1 MDTGTHGALGAGPQP
16 KGRSK
21 GDRRRLTLRW
31 LFLAAALGLGP
42 AGVSSCGYSLAGRG
56 QFLPDYVRIVGI
68 PQCVNQGSAIF
79 DIDRVLTERV
89 QREFSSHGH
98 YKIQPDTTGVD
109 AILTCAIKSSTST
122 PTAFNA
128 NNQAS
133 RYAFVITAA
142 IEFKDAKADKVLWA
156 NPSLQVREE
165 YDVTTGT
172 TANDPAA
179 FFGQDQNAL
188 TRLAQTFART
198 VVTSI
203 LEAF

>member
-1 MDTGTHGALGAGPQP
+1 MQFRTSAFCLLPFALLSA
-16 KGRSK
+16 
-21 GDRRRLTLRW
+21 
-31 LFLAAALGLGP
+31 
-42 AGVSSCGYSLAGRG
+42 SCGYSLAGRG
-56 QFLPDYVRIVGI
+56 AFLPDYIRLVGI
-68 PQCVNQGSAIF
+68 PQCVNQGSSIY
-79 DIDRVLTERV
+79 DIDRILTERV

-98 YKIQPDTTGVD
+98 FKIQPDTTGVD
-109 AILTCAIKSSTST
+109 AILTCAIKGSTST
-122 PTAFNA
+122 PTAFNS

-142 IEFKDAKADKVLWA
+142 IEFKDVKEDKVLWS
-156 NPSLQVREE
+156 NSSVQVREE

-188 TRLAQTFART
+188 QRLAQNFART

>member
-1 MDTGTHGALGAGPQP
+1 MSMTQAHGPRPPARA
-16 KGRSK
+16 GRSSV
-21 GDRRRLTLRW
+21 RAILVL
-31 LFLAAALGLGP
+31 ALGLGP
-42 AGVSSCGYSLAGRG
+42 CALSGCGYSLAGKG
-56 QFLPDYVRIVGI
+56 SFLPEYIRTIGI

-79 DIDRVLTERV
+79 NIDNILTDRVRQEFVAHRKYRTQPGTEN
-89 QREFSSHGH
+89 
-98 YKIQPDTTGVD
+98 VD
-109 AILTCAIKSSTST
+109 AILTCAIKGSTSS

-133 RYAFVITAA
+133 RYAFVITAS
-142 IEFKDAKADKVLWA
+142 IEFKDTKEDKIIWA

-172 TANDPAA
+172 QANDPAA

-188 TRLAQTFART
+188 QRMAQTFART

>member
-1 MDTGTHGALGAGPQP
+1 MPRRQALRAILLAGV
-16 KGRSK
+16 
-21 GDRRRLTLRW
+21 
-31 LFLAAALGLGP
+31 LGLGP
-42 AGVSSCGYSLAGRG
+42 VALGSCGYSLAGRG
-56 QFLPDYVRIVGI
+56 QFLPEYIRVVGI
-68 PQCVNQGSAIF
+68 PQCVNQGSGIF

-98 YKIQPDTTGVD
+98 YKVQPDATGVD
-109 AILTCAIKSSTST
+109 AILTCAIKASTLT

-133 RYAFVITAA
+133 RYAVVITAA
-142 IEFKDAKADKVLWA
+142 IEFKDVKADKVLWA
-156 NPSLQVREE
+156 NPSMQVREE

-188 TRLAQTFART
+188 GRLAQTFGRT

>member
-1 MDTGTHGALGAGPQP
+1 MI
-16 KGRSK
+16 
-21 GDRRRLTLRW
+21 
-31 LFLAAALGLGP
+31 LASALGLWS
-42 AGVSSCGYSLAGRG
+42 AALCSCGYSLAGRG
-56 QFLPDYVRIVGI
+56 QFLPDYIRIVGI
-68 PQCVNQGSAIF
+68 PQCVNQGSSIF
-79 DIDRVLTERV
+79 EIDRILTERV

-98 YKIQPDTTGVD
+98 YKVQPDTTGVD
-109 AILTCAIKSSTST
+109 AILTCAIKSSVST

-128 NNQAS
+128 SNQAS

-142 IEFKDAKADKVLWA
+142 IEFRDAKADKVLWA
-156 NPSLQVREE
+156 NPSMQAREE

-172 TANDPAA
+172 VANDPAA

-188 TRLAQTFART
+188 GRLAQTFART